1 MSLPH
6 SSLVSEEQN
15 NQSKPRREE
24 ATGSSEEKETG
35 KSERTLLL
43 SLAFLLSGEK
53 KEKPV
58 LATHKGI
65 LCTTICPALQFFCLF
80 FFAHFLSLSTLLF
93 PLFSSLHSSLAMRL
107 CSGCVLLLAWLAWL
121 ACCLGEANSRRPNI
135 VVFLVD
141 DLGHYNGEATLLRAS
156 SAMIDSRTLLTHQS
170 HCFLV
175 CPGSWVPWKRQR
187 NYATH

>member
-80 FFAHFLSLSTLLF
+80 VFFCSLSFSFHSSLSALLF
-93 PLFSSLHSSLAMRL
+93 TPLFSRNAAVFRVCAAACMARMA
-107 CSGCVLLLAWLAWL
+107 CVLSWRSKQPPTKH
-121 ACCLGEANSRRPNI
+121 CC
-135 VVFLVD
+135 
-141 DLGHYNGEATLLRAS
+141 
-156 SAMIDSRTLLTHQS
+156 
-170 HCFLV
+170 
-175 CPGSWVPWKRQR
+175 VPR
-187 NYATH
+187 

>member
-53 KEKPV
+53 KKNRYLRRTKASCAQPYV
-58 LATHKGI
+58 QH
-65 LCTTICPALQFFCLF
+65 CSSFVCFFLLTF
-80 FFAHFLSLSTLLF
+80 FFLF